1 MEPVWA
7 CPGVC
12 GRCQRLK
19 TAACLPACSE
29 QVVALPYVAQSPELL
44 SGTSSGDGQCVAL
57 VKRAAHAPPTSF
69 WRRGALVKG
78 NARLQ
83 PGTVIAT
90 FDPIGRYGNHT
101 NGTSHA
107 AIYLGQDANGIRV
120 LDQWV
125 ETRGHKP
132 WHRPASERTIRFGAT
147 HDHAV
152 NNADNYYVVD

>member
-1 MEPVWA
+1 MTV
-7 CPGVC
+7 
-12 GRCQRLK
+12 
-19 TAACLPACSE
+19 
-29 QVVALPYVAQSPELL
+29 LPYVAQKPELL

-78 NARLQ
+78 NANLQ
-83 PGTVIAT
+83 PGTAIAT

-120 LDQWV
+120 LDQWI
-125 ETRGHKP
+125 ETRNHKP
-132 WHRPASERTIRFGAT
+132 WHRHASERTIRFGAT
-147 HDHAV
+147 HGHPV
-152 NNADNYYVVD
+152 NNADNYHVID